1 MIYLKSSRICFE
13 DEIKSGYLVIDGK
26 KIVGY
31 LDDNA
36 KVDHYEDYHDLRI
49 IPGICDTHNH
59 GTYGYGLDS
68 IYDSDK
74 KIEDNIKGYLKA
86 LCFEGVTSCLPTV
99 TDTIYYVAKVAKS
112 DYDGARVLGIHS
124 EGPYLNRVGE
134 NGRPEPH
141 PDVDM
146 NFVQKMWEDS
156 DGLLKLVAMAPEI
169 ENADKARDYFL
180 SKGVKIAFAH
190 SDCKSKEAREAVDS
204 GYSVATH
211 TSNVMVGI
219 HHRDIGGLGVMLD
232 DDRVQCEI
240 ICDGLHNCLDWIKMM
255 LKFKDHD
262 KFMMISDSVS
272 LAGLAPG
279 RYDDGWVTPL
289 NVTEEGFL
297 KDDDGRL
304 LGSSKS
310 VLYGIGNLVEKLHM
324 PILEVLKLSSLNACR
339 FYGYGDTK
347 GSNKIGK
354 DADVVVISDDYKAL
368 VTYVEGKKVF
378 DRSIE
383 DAKFNPNPKFD
394 LL

>member
-324 PILEVLKLSSLNACR
+324 PILEVLKLSSLNSCKY
-339 FYGYGDTK
+339 YGYGDTK
-347 GSNKIGK
+347 GSIKIGK

-383 DAKFNPNPKFD
+383 DAKFNPDPKFD

>member
-36 KVDHYEDYHDLRI
+36 KVDNYEDYHDLRI

-169 ENADKARDYFL
+169 
-180 SKGVKIAFAH
+180 
-190 SDCKSKEAREAVDS
+190 
-204 GYSVATH
+204 
-211 TSNVMVGI
+211 
-219 HHRDIGGLGVMLD
+219 
-232 DDRVQCEI
+232 
-240 ICDGLHNCLDWIKMM
+240 
-255 LKFKDHD
+255 
-262 KFMMISDSVS
+262 
-272 LAGLAPG
+272 
-279 RYDDGWVTPL
+279 
-289 NVTEEGFL
+289 
-297 KDDDGRL
+297 
-304 LGSSKS
+304 
-310 VLYGIGNLVEKLHM
+310 
-324 PILEVLKLSSLNACR
+324 
-339 FYGYGDTK
+339 
-347 GSNKIGK
+347 
-354 DADVVVISDDYKAL
+354 
-368 VTYVEGKKVF
+368 
-378 DRSIE
+378 
-383 DAKFNPNPKFD
+383 
-394 LL
+394 

>member
-13 DEIKSGYLVIDGK
+13 DEIKSGYLVIEGK

-36 KVDHYEDYHDLRI
+36 KVDNYEDYHDLRI

-99 TDTIYYVAKVAKS
+99 TDTSYYVAKVAKS

-324 PILEVLKLSSLNACR
+324 PILEVLKLSSLNACKY
-339 FYGYGDTK
+339 YGYGDTT
-347 GSNKIGK
+347 GSIKIGK